1 MHGGKACC
9 FESAWKDDQQEDMS
23 PANDFPKL
31 LISMSTAIKIVAQNV
46 TLFRNRTLFYLRIRN
61 NSMQKFFE
69 SHETNAW
76 GASSIRVQPER
87 KAALGQSEIF
97 KKNPAVAAAGP

>member
-1 MHGGKACC
+1 MHGRKVCG
-9 FESAWKDDQQEDMS
+9 FETDQEEDMS
-23 PANDFPKL
+23 PANDFPSF
-31 LISMSTAIKIVAQNV
+31 LISMSNLTKMFGTKRHIVPESN
-46 TLFRNRTLFYLRIRN
+46 TFYLRIRN
-61 NSMQKFFE
+61 KSKQKFFE

-76 GASSIRVQPER
+76 GHSSIRVQPER

>member
-1 MHGGKACC
+1 
-9 FESAWKDDQQEDMS
+9 MS
-23 PANDFPKL
+23 NARKN
-31 LISMSTAIKIVAQNV
+31 VAQNV
-46 TLFRNRTLFYLRIRN
+46 TLCRKRTLSIYKHATYLR

-69 SHETNAW
+69 SHETNPW

-87 KAALGQSEIF
+87 RAALGQSEIF